1 MLCRKFI
8 LLGAIA
14 VSVISVG
21 CGDNRL
27 LSIQVVPIDPNL
39 TTNNIVYIAPG
50 GNVQYQII
58 GWYSNRNS
66 QTIVS
71 TQGHWSSSNTAI
83 ATVDGNGLAT
93 SAGPVGETT
102 ITVSVGSHKTTS
114 ILAVCDPLVSFCP
127 P

>member
-1 MLCRKFI
+1 MLFRKFV
-8 LLGAIA
+8 LSAVIA
-14 VSVISVG
+14 VTVTAFG
-21 CGDNRL
+21 CGNNRL

-50 GNVQYQII
+50 SAAQYEII

-66 QTIVS
+66 QTISS

-93 SAGPVGETT
+93 SAGPVGVTT
-102 ITVSVGSHKTTS
+102 IVVTVGSHRTTS
-114 ILAVCDPLVSFCP
+114 TLSVCDPFVSFCP

>member
-1 MLCRKFI
+1 MSRKI
-8 LLGAIA
+8 LLLV
-14 VSVISVG
+14 VSLAAMLVACG

-27 LSIQVVPIDPNL
+27 LSIQVVPVNPSL

-50 GNVQYQII
+50 SNVQYQII

-66 QTIVS
+66 QTIIGA
-71 TQGHWSSSNTAI
+71 QGHWSSSNTAI

-102 ITVSVGSHKTTS
+102 VTVTVGGTKATS
-114 ILAVCDPLVSFCP
+114 ILSVCDPLVSFCP

>member
-1 MLCRKFI
+1 MSRKI
-8 LLGAIA
+8 LLLV
-14 VSVISVG
+14 VSLAAMLVACG

-27 LSIQVVPIDPNL
+27 LSIQVVPVNPSL

-66 QTIVS
+66 QTIIGA
-71 TQGHWSSSNTAI
+71 QGHWSSSNTAI

-93 SAGPVGETT
+93 LLA
-102 ITVSVGSHKTTS
+102 SVL
-114 ILAVCDPLVSFCP
+114 LARGMWDMEKARERANFLHVQFRE
-127 P
+127 

>member
-1 MLCRKFI
+1 MLRRKLELF
-8 LLGAIA
+8 A
-14 VSVISVG
+14 VLVVGLISAG

-50 GNVQYQII
+50 SAAQYEII

-66 QTIVS
+66 QTITS
-71 TQGHWSSSNTAI
+71 TQGHWLSSDTAI
-83 ATVDGNGLAT
+83 ATVDGNGLVT
-93 SAGPVGETT
+93 SVGPVGVTT
-102 ITVSVGSHKTTS
+102 IVVTVGSHRTTS
-114 ILAVCDPLVSFCP
+114 TLSVCDPLVSFCP

>member
-1 MLCRKFI
+1 MSRKI
-8 LLGAIA
+8 LLLV
-14 VSVISVG
+14 VSLAAMLVACG

-27 LSIQVVPIDPNL
+27 LSIQVVPVNPSL

-50 GNVQYQII
+50 SNVQYQII

-66 QTIVS
+66 QTIIGA
-71 TQGHWSSSNTAI
+71 QGHWSSSNTAI

-102 ITVSVGSHKTTS
+102 EPRVGMFEVIAPRIGMRVAQH
-114 ILAVCDPLVSFCP
+114 LDE
-127 P
+127 